1 MKDLL
6 LNSAYFGFVISL
18 AAYYVGSLIRKKWNY
33 PLFNPLLIAMIL
45 VILVMVVFDID
56 YAYYEAGSRY
66 LSYLLTPATVCLAIP
81 LYQQLELLK
90 KNLAAIL
97 VSILAGVIASA
108 GSILLMSYLFGL
120 THAQYV
126 TLIPKSIT
134 TAIAVP
140 LTEELGGIP
149 NITVAA
155 IVITG
160 ISGNILGEMICKLF
174 SVKNPISQGL
184 ALGTSSHAIGTAKA
198 LQMGEIQGAM
208 SSLSVAVAGLLT
220 VLFASFFA
228 MML

>member
-6 LNSAYFGFVISL
+6 FNSAYFGFVISL
-18 AAYYVGSLIRKKWNY
+18 AAYYIGTLVRKKWNF
-33 PLFNPLLIAMIL
+33 PIFNPLLIAMLL

-56 YAYYEAGSRY
+56 YAYYEAGARY

-81 LYQQLELLK
+81 LYQQIELLK
-90 KNLAAIL
+90 KNLVAIL
-97 VSILAGVIASA
+97 VSIFAGVVASA

-120 THAQYV
+120 SHGQYV
-126 TLIPKSIT
+126 TLLPKSIT
-134 TAIAVP
+134 TAIG
-140 LTEELGGIP
+140 LSLSDELGGIS

-160 ISGNILGEMICKLF
+160 IFGNIIGETICRVFAIK
-174 SVKNPISQGL
+174 SPISQGL
-184 ALGTSSHAIGTAKA
+184 ALGTASHAIGTARA

-228 MML
+228 MLL